1 MFLKIPNQD
10 LYGDN
15 DLAKYK
21 AILLSTNAHKQ
32 KYLRDGQINAN
43 RSYKY
48 ANIIAKLFP
57 TEHRE
62 TTKAKLTK
70 TLTPK
75 LSRRRIQSVIGSG
88 WKKTVTSPVQY
99 IYWNSCDELV
109 DRLRELVAEKEAGNN
124 SKFIHNE
131 ILNIIQE
138 LREEGIIG

>member
-1 MFLKIPNQD
+1 MDDWKLGNRNHGEDFIINEIRYKGSPGLYELMFLKIPNQD

-88 WKKTVTSPVQY
+88 WKKNSY
-99 IYWNSCDELV
+99 ITRAIYLLEL
-109 DRLRELVAEKEAGNN
+109 LRRACG
-124 SKFIHNE
+124 
-131 ILNIIQE
+131 
-138 LREEGIIG
+138 